1 MKKFLDRYLF
11 SKLGLQIVFSV
22 VTILLFSFIGSKI
35 RAYVTNHKSQDVY
48 SQTFWGFRQITDG
61 GSVAGTLDELDSVA
75 EESGND
81 YGAPV
86 VLVIA
91 LASWLIGMVL
101 YSFVTGAVV
110 NAFEG
115 RKDKIEGGKARY
127 RFKDHGIVIGWDF
140 QGVASVMALLD
151 VWGLKEV
158 LVVSETPR
166 ISGLNWRTSWTT
178 SRCGR
183 CTSTTARLAPTRT
196 SMSSIPT
203 RRRS

>member
-1 MKKFLDRYLF
+1 MDKGDKMKKFLDRYLF

-22 VTILLFSFIGSKI
+22 VTILLFSFIGTKI

-101 YSFVTGAVV
+101 
-110 NAFEG
+110 
-115 RKDKIEGGKARY
+115 
-127 RFKDHGIVIGWDF
+127 
-140 QGVASVMALLD
+140 
-151 VWGLKEV
+151 
-158 LVVSETPR
+158 
-166 ISGLNWRTSWTT
+166 
-178 SRCGR
+178 
-183 CTSTTARLAPTRT
+183 
-196 SMSSIPT
+196 
-203 RRRS
+203 